1 MCRMVGKGYVMIH
14 LRSTADGELLMC
26 SEISKEKRVAYRRC
40 RCFLDRMTPEK
51 VHLITNHLPV
61 LGSLISAIVLVV
73 GLVLKNRSVLYTGL
87 GISVVTMLA
96 LGVVMGNGE
105 EAYARYLEDGEVAGY
120 ITPEGQEM
128 LIKHEELAHKFAKL
142 GYVSLL
148 VALLG
153 GGYSV
158 WKKKGVFVVSLSV
171 VVLNLVFFALSVKTA
186 DLGGKIR
193 RPDFITAP

>member
-1 MCRMVGKGYVMIH
+1 
-14 LRSTADGELLMC
+14 
-26 SEISKEKRVAYRRC
+26 
-40 RCFLDRMTPEK
+40 MTPEK

-193 RPDFITAP
+193 RPDFISAP